1 MSNILIRRNFAGWP
15 GVVIFAQLSLWTI
28 TALVVM
34 LLCKRGGLAFPHWL
48 GVFAQEQPHFVELMT
63 AQMATV
69 MALWSTSVYAWAT
82 SVSSMFNIKKQWW
95 LVICIVSITG
105 QQIWAWTKFLEPRTI
120 ALMYPLVGN
129 ELDLSAPLW
138 QQLNYDPTVG
148 SCIQSS
154 MKSGTSRMGW
164 MASGSA
170 AVADEL
176 SGFPTSFKL
185 FGHLIQGSTGGALPL
200 SLNPTES
207 RLWFPNDHF
216 PDMDMSGLSGGINPP
231 PNLRWRYHSIDQQ
244 GFTAEVSCEFQ
255 GAPDDEQR
263 QRSALRSVT
272 LTKQWESET
281 HSADMDAENITF
293 TSFVPQSTGAKE
305 SDPVWT
311 NWIGAYTHGKGSNY
325 LLVNVAPSPSN
336 DSYTLTLHT
345 SETARIYR
353 FLRTTV
359 CTLKPKIPRVK
370 VLYQPEWASN
380 SVRSTRWRPGAPA
393 VDADIHGAPMLA
405 AAHALSQMVV
415 FSQGLS
421 TNGVGDQLKS
431 LVATLD
437 PTLSDES
444 VILRVVE
451 EYIRGV
457 VEYSGTVLRACLTG
471 HEHRLLARQQAAA
484 AHIDNES
491 HHNEHTL
498 RTPYTGQFETH
509 NLGWIWPSSLLNIF
523 WYLCS
528 SIHLG
533 SMTLFA
539 AITEVLDRAWAR
551 DSEEEED
558 GNEPV
563 ETEAVAATGIMLD
576 NDGDMRYRNRNTQ

>member
-1 MSNILIRRNFAGWP
+1 MSNILTRRNFAGWP
-15 GVVIFAQLSLWTI
+15 GIVIFAQLSLWTI
-28 TALVVM
+28 TAVVVISQ
-34 LLCKRGGLAFPHWL
+34 CKRGGLAFPHWL
-48 GVFAQEQPHFVELMT
+48 GVFAQEQPHLIELMT
-63 AQMATV
+63 TQMATV
-69 MALWSTSVYAWAT
+69 MALWSTSIYVWAT
-82 SVSSMFNIKKQWW
+82 GVSSTFNIKKQWW
-95 LVICIVSITG
+95 LVICILSITG

-138 QQLNYDPTVG
+138 QQLNDDPIVG

-176 SGFPTSFKL
+176 SGFPASFKL
-185 FGHLIQGSTGGALPL
+185 FGPLIHGSTGGALPL

-244 GFTAEVSCEFQ
+244 GFTADVSCEFQ
-255 GAPDDEQR
+255 GAADDEQR
-263 QRSALRSVT
+263 QTPARAIHPPPPPPALRNVT

-281 HSADMDAENITF
+281 HSADMDAENIIF
-293 TSFVPQSTGAKE
+293 TSFVPQGADAKE
-305 SDPVWT
+305 RDPVWT
-311 NWIGAYTHGKGSNY
+311 NWIGAYTYGKGSNY
-325 LLVNVAPSPSN
+325 LLAHLSPSPSN
-336 DSYTLTLHT
+336 DSYTLILHT
-345 SETARIYR
+345 SEKARIYR

-359 CTLKPKIPRVK
+359 
-370 VLYQPEWASN
+370 S
-380 SVRSTRWRPGAPA
+380 
-393 VDADIHGAPMLA
+393 PMLA

-431 LVATLD
+431 LVAILD
-437 PTLSDES
+437 PTLSDEN
-444 VILRVVE
+444 VILRVTE

-471 HEHRLLARQQAAA
+471 HEHLLLGRQQAAA
-484 AHIDNES
+484 ANIDCDAS
-491 HHNEHTL
+491 
-498 RTPYTGQFETH
+498 R
-509 NLGWIWPSSLLNIF
+509 
-523 WYLCS
+523 
-528 SIHLG
+528 
-533 SMTLFA
+533 
-539 AITEVLDRAWAR
+539 
-551 DSEEEED
+551 
-558 GNEPV
+558 
-563 ETEAVAATGIMLD
+563 
-576 NDGDMRYRNRNTQ
+576 